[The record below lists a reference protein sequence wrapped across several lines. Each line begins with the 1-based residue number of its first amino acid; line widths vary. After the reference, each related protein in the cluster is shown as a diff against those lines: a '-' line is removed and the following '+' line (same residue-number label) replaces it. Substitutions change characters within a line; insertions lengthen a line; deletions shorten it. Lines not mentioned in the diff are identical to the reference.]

1 MNDGEAEERQE
12 INRQGHH
19 APICFEGRP
28 VAVLTP
34 LDWKNLICMYI
45 DLYRLGSVRLLSF
58 SKDALN

>member
-12 INRQGHH
+12 VNSQGRH

-34 LDWKNLICMYI
+34 LDWKN
-45 DLYRLGSVRLLSF
+45 
-58 SKDALN
+58 